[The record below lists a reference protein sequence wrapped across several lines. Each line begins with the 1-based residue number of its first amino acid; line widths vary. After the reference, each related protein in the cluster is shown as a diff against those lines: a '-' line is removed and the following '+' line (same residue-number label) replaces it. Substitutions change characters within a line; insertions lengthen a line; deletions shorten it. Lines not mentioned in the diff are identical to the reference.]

1 MYSHFLLHSQI
12 LGKKTRKIHSDFQAD
27 KLVSRQMTVKDGWKV
42 FIHDILFIHLV
53 FESKTQTVLK
63 MYDYYSK

>member
-27 KLVSRQMTVKDGWKV
+27 QLVSRQMSVKDGWKI
-42 FIHDILFIHLV
+42 FMIYFLYTWF
-53 FESKTQTVLK
+53 FNQRLK
-63 MYDYYSK
+63 NSAKNVQLLP